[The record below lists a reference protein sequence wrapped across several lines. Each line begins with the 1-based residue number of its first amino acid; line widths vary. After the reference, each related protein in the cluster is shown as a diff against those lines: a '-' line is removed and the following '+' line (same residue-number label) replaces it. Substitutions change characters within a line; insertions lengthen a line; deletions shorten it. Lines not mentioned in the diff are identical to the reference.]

1 MTRQTRSIYVCQSC
15 GYQAPKWIGRCPD
28 CGRWD
33 SMVEEAPKPSGKRT
47 GVSGISQA
55 QTIDAISLAQ
65 EMRMKTGLPE
75 FDRTLGGG
83 VVPGSVVLIG

>member
-33 SMVEEAPKPSGKRT
+33 SMVEEAPKPSG
-47 GVSGISQA
+47 
-55 QTIDAISLAQ
+55 
-65 EMRMKTGLPE
+65 
-75 FDRTLGGG
+75 
-83 VVPGSVVLIG
+83 